1 MLYLYHPKL
10 GLGRQKDAVS
20 EVSKLWKRLFLLPKI
35 KEGGTRYDNTNQERQ
50 GAYEDRLLGAVRR
63 GVGNAGFPAPGH
75 GRHHLGSFLD
85 DHEGCVRP
93 AGGAQHH
100 RGGDGG
106 SHCADRQDDFP
117 QPACGG

>member
-10 GLGRQKDAVS
+10 GLGRQKNAVS
-20 EVSKLWKRLFLLPKI
+20 KVSKLWKRLFLLPKI

-50 GAYEDRLLGAVRR
+50 GAHEDCLLVAGRR
-63 GVGNAGFPAPGH
+63 GIGHAGFPAPCDG
-75 GRHHLGSFLD
+75 GHHLGSVFN

-100 RGGDGG
+100 CGGDGG
-106 SHCADRQDDFP
+106 SHCADRQDDF
-117 QPACGG
+117 QEPARGG